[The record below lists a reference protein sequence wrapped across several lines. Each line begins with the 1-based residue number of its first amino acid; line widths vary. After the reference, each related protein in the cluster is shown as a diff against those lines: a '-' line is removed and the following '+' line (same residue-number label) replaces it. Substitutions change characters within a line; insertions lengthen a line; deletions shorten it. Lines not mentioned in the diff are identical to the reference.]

1 MVKRNINI
9 ILILLTIIFIVS
21 SCSGTKEVISSKKI
35 KFIGEYTFSSDTH
48 FKGTLLGGLSGLN
61 YDEKKNILYA
71 LSDDSGNPKRP
82 PLNTS
87 RIYKFKIDM
96 NSKKFEVHPEE
107 ILFLKKE
114 GKVLPNG
121 FIDPEAISIIPSG
134 KMLISSEGQVYKRAA
149 DNLVPALPQ
158 ILIFDLKGNLQ
169 NEISLPRKFLP
180 KDRSNT
186 YGIRSNSGHEGLTT
200 TTDGNVLYTM
210 TENSLG
216 QDYKYPNYLRFSVF
230 KKAGKSYDYSNEYI
244 YEIDEI
250 PNNLGFEPTDIST
263 GVSEILYVMNNHFLA
278 IERTFVSDQKTH
290 QRNIIKIYEF
300 WLNKETT
307 DVSKLTSLD
316 NVKVLK
322 KELLINLDSIIPLLD
337 NKDNR
342 GGTILDNQE
351 GMTWGPVLNGRKTLI
366 LVSDNHFRS
375 IQRTLFLAF
384 SIEI

>member
-1 MVKRNINI
+1 M
-9 ILILLTIIFIVS
+9 
-21 SCSGTKEVISSKKI
+21 
-35 KFIGEYTFSSDTH
+35 
-48 FKGTLLGGLSGLN
+48 
-61 YDEKKNILYA
+61 
-71 LSDDSGNPKRP
+71 
-82 PLNTS
+82 
-87 RIYKFKIDM
+87 
-96 NSKKFEVHPEE
+96 
-107 ILFLKKE
+107 
-114 GKVLPNG
+114 
-121 FIDPEAISIIPSG
+121 
-134 KMLISSEGQVYKRAA
+134 
-149 DNLVPALPQ
+149 
-158 ILIFDLKGNLQ
+158 
-169 NEISLPRKFLP
+169 
-180 KDRSNT
+180 
-186 YGIRSNSGHEGLTT
+186 
-200 TTDGNVLYTM
+200 
-210 TENSLG
+210 
-216 QDYKYPNYLRFSVF
+216 RFSVF
-230 KKAGKSYDYSNEYI
+230 KKVGKSYDYSNEYI

-250 PNNLGFEPTDIST
+250 HNNLGFEPTDIST

-278 IERTFVSDQKTH
+278 IERTFVSDQKTN

-366 LVSDNHFRS
+366 LVSDNNFIS